1 MIDPSA
7 LRRGLLLST
16 VLSSAFVAGAAL
28 AQEAGNAA
36 RTDGNALEEI
46 VVTATRQTDTV
57 NRVPLSI
64 TASTQRT
71 LDQQGI
77 RNITDLQATVPALS
91 VQRVGGAGVATVAIR
106 GIQQGGQGA
115 ATTGFYLDDTP
126 LQKRNAGGQ
135 DSSSANG
142 TPLPALFDLDRVEV
156 LRGPQGTLFG
166 GGSEGG
172 TIRYITP
179 PPSLTRYS
187 SYARAEAS
195 TTKNGDPSYEAGIA
209 VGGPIVQDKL
219 GFRASVYKRHQGGFI
234 DLYNPFTRALRYQ
247 NSNDSDGRI
256 FRLAVTWAPVENAKI
271 TAAYFDSREH
281 SDNNTTAFT
290 LPTSSPIVVPTL
302 CFNTNNTPTN
312 VGTNTYVN
320 GVNTAARGG
329 PVSGLPLGS
338 PLRLHPRPVA
348 QGAAACAA
356 RAAAGDVTFTMPGY
370 QLGPYD
376 LKPYDLIATDLQPS
390 TSSVRIGSL
399 TVDYDFAKMSMKAI
413 TSYIE
418 DTNRTKSYEG
428 TQISN
433 MHIGASYGGI
443 IIPSG
448 IGYNANYQA
457 AGGFGNG
464 NFNGTNQRYGLSQ
477 EIRFSSAGDAKPFSW
492 VAGVFYSNTRGK
504 QHWENNYYSLEALAQ
519 ALYGITA
526 SQRYGVPGLGM
537 GEGFDW
543 KRQTLKDVEIA
554 AFGEGN
560 YWVTDRLRLTAGLRV
575 SRVSFDYFN
584 LFYGP
589 VTSVAVPTEANGGT
603 NSGSVAESPVTP
615 KFSAQYQIN
624 DRDLVYITASKGFR
638 AGGVNGRLSQGICG
652 TALASYALTAAD
664 TPPTY
669 KSDSVWSYEAGG
681 KFRLF
686 SNRVQLNGSI
696 YQIDWNNVQVT
707 TNPGNGCGLSFT
719 INGKSARS
727 RGFELEAQA
736 RLFSGL
742 SANLAVGYTNAK
754 YTDEVTAIQG
764 RNGINYIAALK
775 GQKFALPPWTVNVG
789 ARYEHTVA
797 AGMLGYVRADW
808 RYTSNYSTLPFG
820 ANGYSPDSA
829 NFPQRQTV
837 NARLGV
843 EYGDF
848 DINIFANNL
857 FNFEKGNISGGR
869 TGCPL
874 PAQGGTIACTGFTN
888 YNAYRNTSWGVPRQV
903 GIQIA
908 YRH

>member
-1 MIDPSA
+1 MLQSRKARARLLLTTAAGSA
-7 LRRGLLLST
+7 LWAGT
-16 VLSSAFVAGAAL
+16 AFAQAGAASG
-28 AQEAGNAA
+28 Q
-36 RTDGNALEEI
+36 LEEI
-46 VVTATRQTDTV
+46 VVTATRQADTV
-57 NRVPLSI
+57 NRVPLSV
-64 TASTQRT
+64 TAQTQRN

-77 RNITDLQATVPALS
+77 RSISDLQSTVPALQ

-179 PPSLTRYS
+179 QPSLTRYS

-195 TTKNGDPSYEAGIA
+195 TTKNGDPSWEAGVA

-219 GFRASVYKRHQGGFI
+219 GFRASVYKRHTGGFI
-234 DLYNPFTRALRYQ
+234 DIYDPFTQALRYQ
-247 NSNDSDGRI
+247 NANDGEGRI
-256 FRLAVTWAPVENAKI
+256 FRASLLWSPMEKLRV
-271 TAAYFDSREH
+271 TAAYFDSRDH
-281 SDNNTTAFT
+281 SDHNSTSFN
-290 LPTSSPIVVPTL
+290 LPTTSPIVVPTL
-302 CFNTNNTPTN
+302 CFNTNNTPLN

-320 GVNTAARGG
+320 GINTAPRGG
-329 PVSGLPLGS
+329 PLAGLPAGS

-348 QGAAACAA
+348 QGASQCAA

-376 LKPYDLIATDLQPS
+376 LKDYDSLATDLQPS
-390 TSSVRIGSL
+390 TSSMRIGSL
-399 TVDYDFAKMSMKAI
+399 TIDYDFEHMTMRSI

-418 DTNRTKSYEG
+418 DTNRTLSYEG

-433 MHIGASYGGI
+433 MHIGARYEGI
-443 IIPSG
+443 TVPSG
-448 IGYNANYQA
+448 IGFNANYQA
-457 AGGFGNG
+457 ARGFGNG

-477 EIRFSSAGDAKPFSW
+477 EIRFSSPGDARPFNW
-492 VAGVFYSNTRGK
+492 VAGVFYSNIRGK
-504 QHWENNYYSLEALAQ
+504 QHWENNYYSLEALAA
-519 ALYGITA
+519 ALYGI
-526 SQRYGVPGLGM
+526 SVEQRYGVPALGN

-543 KRQTLKDVEIA
+543 KRQTLKDVEVA

-560 YWVTDRLRLTAGLRV
+560 YWVTEKLKLTAGIRV
-575 SRVSFDYFN
+575 SRVSFDYWN

-603 NSGSVAESPVTP
+603 NSGRVAESPVTP
-615 KFSAQYQIN
+615 KLGAQYQISDN
-624 DRDLVYITASKGFR
+624 DMVYVTAAKGFR

-652 TALASYALTAAD
+652 TALAGYGLTAAD
-664 TPPTY
+664 TPSTY
-669 KSDSVWSYEAGG
+669 DSDSVWSYEAGG

-686 SNRVQLNGSI
+686 DNRLQLNGSV
-696 YQIDWNNVQVT
+696 YRIDWSNVQVT

-719 INGKSARS
+719 INGEGARS
-727 RGFELEAQA
+727 QGFEVEAQA

-742 SANLAVGYTNAK
+742 TANLAVGYTDAK
-754 YTDEVTAIQG
+754 YTDQVLAITG

-775 GQKFALPPWTVNVG
+775 DQKFALPPWTVTVG
-789 ARYEHTVA
+789 ARYDLQVTDA
-797 AGMLGYVRADW
+797 IRGYVRGDW
-808 RYTSNYSTLPFG
+808 RYSSNYSTLPFG
-820 ANGYSPDSA
+820 ANNYSPDSA
-829 NFPQRQTV
+829 NFPQRQIV
-837 NARLGV
+837 NARIGV
-843 EYGDF
+843 EYGAF
-848 DINIFANNL
+848 DINLFVNNL
-857 FNFEKGNISGGR
+857 FNFDKGNITGGR

-888 YNAYRNTSWGVPRQV
+888 YNAFRTTSWGTPRQV
-903 GIQIA
+903 GFQIA
-908 YRH
+908 YRR